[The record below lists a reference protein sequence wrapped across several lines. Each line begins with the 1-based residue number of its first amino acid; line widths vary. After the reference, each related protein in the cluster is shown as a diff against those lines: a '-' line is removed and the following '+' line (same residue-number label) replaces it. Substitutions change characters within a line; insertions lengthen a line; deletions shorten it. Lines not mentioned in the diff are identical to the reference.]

1 MCENYEEKCSSPI
14 YEEKCENIQEEKCE
28 PVTLT
33 ECKPEPIQVGKNMI
47 KIRPANSRKWC
58 FPNNSQFFYFIL
70 TPRNAKQPR

>member
-47 KIRPANSRKWC
+47 KIRPAN
-58 FPNNSQFFYFIL
+58 FTIL
-70 TPRNAKQPR
+70 KKVMCP